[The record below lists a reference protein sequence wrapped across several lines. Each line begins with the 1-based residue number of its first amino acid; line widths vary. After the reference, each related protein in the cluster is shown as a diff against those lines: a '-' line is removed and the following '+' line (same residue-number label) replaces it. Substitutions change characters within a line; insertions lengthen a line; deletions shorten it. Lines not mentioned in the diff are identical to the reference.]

1 MNSRGRA
8 AAAALALVLAL
19 WSVAGQAQEPLTL
32 PQALR
37 QALTANPTVASQA
50 VELERQRLERQ
61 IARGE
66 RAPSLELEA
75 SYATYSHPTLV
86 TSIREAGVFPPLD
99 RDIGRVGLVLDLPLY
114 AGGRLLAGESLALH
128 RHEAATHGLAGAEQD
143 LLYDVTAT
151 YVKALHLRDLQRSS
165 RARIAALEREESH
178 LEAQLAQGRVARLD
192 LMRLQTQLSES
203 RHDLLVL
210 EQAERDARSLLAAL
224 LGEDGPLPPL
234 ADSVSGPV
242 NLPTTREEALARARG
257 RRPDLLRA
265 EALARAASDQVDIAV
280 GERRPRVSLV
290 GQVQESAGS
299 DWRGYDD
306 AQIGVQV
313 SLPVFDG
320 SIRRRRVDQARLAQ
334 RRSTL
339 EVEQAGLRIATEIE
353 QSHGAMSTSRAR
365 LTVAEQGEQ
374 EAIESLRVETARYHA
389 GESTIS
395 DLLDADAAY
404 WRAVTDRLQAG
415 YDLVTSQARLLHATG
430 ELAVGLFESPAATA
444 ATATTQAGAGR

>member
-1 MNSRGRA
+1 MKPRGRA
-8 AAAALALVLAL
+8 AAAALALAL
-19 WSVAGQAQEPLTL
+19 WAGAGHAQEPMTL

-66 RAPSLELEA
+66 RAPALGLEA
-75 SYATYSHPTLV
+75 SYTSYSHPTLV

-99 RDIGRVGLVLDLPLY
+99 RDIGRLGLVLDLPLY

-165 RARIAALEREESH
+165 RARIAAFEREESH

-224 LGEDGPLPPL
+224 LGEDGPMPPL
-234 ADSVSGPV
+234 TDSVSGPV
-242 NLPTTREEALARARG
+242 NLPTTREEALARALD

-353 QSHGAMSTSRAR
+353 QSHGAVSTSRAR
-365 LTVAEQGEQ
+365 LAVAEQGEQ
-374 EAIESLRVETARYHA
+374 EAVESLRIETARYHA

-404 WRAVTDRLQAG
+404 WGAVTDRLQAG

-430 ELAVGLFESPAATA
+430 ELSVDHFEWRSAQA